1 MAKSPRSKAK
11 TRPKTR
17 SRSTRKHALREVDG
31 VFVDREHLDQVLSAL
46 VQAGFRYTDMTAVL
60 EGYVEGGRRVA
71 VTDVPR
77 NDFTPTDKRQVR
89 TLGTSLAGAIA
100 ALAALGVTTVA
111 TGGAGALAVTAA
123 ALAGGSAATG
133 VHVIKT
139 MSGFDGAS
147 EDIVLSV
154 RAKKPA
160 DEKHIADIFE
170 QHGAKQIW
178 VQNRQISGNEN
189 ELAS

>member
-1 MAKSPRSKAK
+1 MSKSPRSKAK
-11 TRPKTR
+11 TRSKAR
-17 SRSTRKHALREVDG
+17 SPSTRDHALREVDG
-31 VFVDREHLDQVLSAL
+31 VFVDREHLDQALSAL

-60 EGYVEGGRRVA
+60 EGYVDGGPRVA
-71 VTDVPR
+71 VTDMPP
-77 NDFTPTDKRQVR
+77 NDFTQADKRQLR

-100 ALAALGVTTVA
+100 ALSVLGVTTVA

-139 MSGFDGAS
+139 MAGFDGAS

-154 RAKKPA
+154 RAKKRA
-160 DEKHIADIFE
+160 DEQRIANIFE

-178 VQNRQISGNEN
+178 VQNRGISGK
-189 ELAS
+189 